1 MKMIVSELRTILSN
15 TYEYL
20 ATHHVNTFSVIVQYY
35 VYLSVW
41 VSQLI

>member
-1 MKMIVSELRTILSN
+1 MKMMVSELRTILNN

-20 ATHHVNTFSVIVQYY
+20 ATHHVDTFNVIVQYY

-41 VSQLI
+41 VNQLI